1 MRPILSHIAF
11 HALRHLPTAGTNVAR
26 ALAVGIAIGW
36 LSPAMAQPAAN
47 DSPAPAETYIKTDSG
62 LQYADIKVGSG
73 RAAYA
78 GSFVSVHYT
87 GWLKSRYT
95 GLGKQ
100 FDTSRDTNQPFQ
112 FVLGTGGVIAGWD
125 EGVQGM
131 QPGGVRKLIVPPA
144 LGYGAHGAG
153 ASIPPNATL
162 VFEVELLDVK

>member
-1 MRPILSHIAF
+1 MTPSLPRFKF
-11 HALRHLPTAGTNVAR
+11 HVLHGIKAAR
-26 ALAVGIAIGW
+26 AIAIGAVIGC
-36 LSPAMAQPAAN
+36 SPLVMAQPAATDN
-47 DSPAPAETYIKTDSG
+47 PSAAETYVKTESG
-62 LQYADIKVGSG
+62 LQYADTKVGSG
-73 RAAYA
+73 RTA
-78 GSFVSVHYT
+78 GPGNFVSVHYT

-112 FVLGTGGVIAGWD
+112 FVLGTGNVIAGWD

-131 QPGGVRKLIVPPA
+131 QVGGVRKLIVPPA